1 MSYEARTDPDQ
12 VIDGSICEN
21 SAPVDPRKDIVME
34 LVRVSSRP
42 RSGQYRIVLPE
53 TITIRVRPH
62 LR

>member
-42 RSGQYRIVLPE
+42 RSGQ
-53 TITIRVRPH
+53 
-62 LR
+62 